1 MKSNY
6 KSCLTLIAGLAILLP
21 LSAFAK
27 DNKSDDNQQDNNQGK
42 NGGGGQKHEEKA
54 AQAQAQPQKQAAA
67 PSRVANTHNQAK
79 ADNAAGGQS
88 HANRGPAT
96 VQKSNALPV
105 ASQNSQQAKRHESSQ
120 ANQTQAPANQ
130 QANTRRQNQ
139 NQVAANQQAS
149 ARSQNQTQVLASRQT
164 SNKNFDQTQAASTR
178 QVSSRSHNQVQAS
191 HNQRTFNRSN
201 NFGGLW
207 FSANTHSDWSRNGS
221 HRWNN
226 HDYRWYQGGWLII
239 DGGFSPYFGG
249 GDSTVGNV
257 QVSLSDMGYY
267 HGPID
272 GDIGPGTRNA
282 IADYQNDHD
291 LRITGSINEPLLESL
306 QLD

>member
-21 LSAFAK
+21 LSALAK

-54 AQAQAQPQKQAAA
+54 AQPQNQKQAAA
-67 PSRVANTHNQAK
+67 PSRVTNTHNQAK
-79 ADNAAGGQS
+79 ANNAGGGRN
-88 HANRGPAT
+88 HANRETAQ

-105 ASQNSQQAKRHESSQ
+105 ASQDTQQGKRRERSQ
-120 ANQTQAPANQ
+120 ANQTQASSSQ
-130 QANTRRQNQ
+130 QANTRRQDQ
-139 NQVAANQQAS
+139 AQV
-149 ARSQNQTQVLASRQT
+149 VASRQT
-164 SNKNFDQTQAASTR
+164 SNKNFDQTQVASTR
-178 QVSSRSHNQVQAS
+178 HESSRSQNQVQAS

-207 FSANTHSDWSRNGS
+207 FSANTHSDWSRSGE

-239 DGGFSPYFGG
+239 DGGFSPYFGV

-257 QVSLSDMGYY
+257 QLSLSDLGYY

-291 LRITGSINEPLLESL
+291 LRITGRINDPLLESL
-306 QLD
+306 QLE